1 VVIAVISV
9 LGLVSAQYDYN
20 LALKKSILFYEAQRS
35 GKLPTNNRIDWRGDT
50 FLNDGS
56 DVGVDLSGGY
66 FDGNLYSLILRQSV
80 NSKFF
85 FVLF

>member
-1 VVIAVISV
+1 MVIAVISV
-9 LGLVSAQYDYN
+9 LGLVSVSAQYDYN

-66 FDGNLYSLILRQSV
+66 FDGNI
-80 NSKFF
+80 
-85 FVLF
+85 

>member
-1 VVIAVISV
+1 

-35 GKLPTNNRIDWRGDT
+35 GKLTNNRIDWRGDT

-66 FDGNLYSLILRQSV
+66 FDGKYFIA
-80 NSKFF
+80 
-85 FVLF
+85 